1 MDRKNIV
8 VLIHHAPFAGNYC
21 TEGLRTIVGTEQ
33 AIDGQS
39 VKSVFLGD
47 GVYFGLKD
55 VANDERIRK
64 FTKTFTGMG
73 MKVYIEEE
81 SLVKKSLSSEHISK
95 DFQVLSRT
103 DILKILKEADHVL
116 SF

>member
-1 MDRKNIV
+1 MDKKNIV

-21 TEGLRTIVGTEQ
+21 TEGLRAIVGTGQ

-55 VANDERIRK
+55 ISRDDRVRKYTRI
-64 FTKTFTGMG
+64 FIGMG
-73 MKVYIEEE
+73 MDVYLEDE
-81 SLVKKSLSSEHISK
+81 SLQKKSLSSEHLSP
-95 DFQVLSRT
+95 DFKIIPRAE
-103 DILKILKEADHVL
+103 ILKLLKEADHVL